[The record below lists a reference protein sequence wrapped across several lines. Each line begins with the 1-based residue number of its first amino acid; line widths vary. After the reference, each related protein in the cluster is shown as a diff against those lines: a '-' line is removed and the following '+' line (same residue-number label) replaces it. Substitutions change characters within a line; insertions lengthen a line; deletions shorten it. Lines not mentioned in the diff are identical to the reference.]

1 MRRQVDHDGL
11 VGPSSCWAGHR
22 ADQVKMAFS
31 PPIWPLTGWLV
42 GDRCPRRQRHEEF
55 LAPCVKHPAVYC
67 KF

>member
-11 VGPSSCWAGHR
+11 LGPSSCWAGH
-22 ADQVKMAFS
+22 
-31 PPIWPLTGWLV
+31 
-42 GDRCPRRQRHEEF
+42 RCPRRQRHEEF